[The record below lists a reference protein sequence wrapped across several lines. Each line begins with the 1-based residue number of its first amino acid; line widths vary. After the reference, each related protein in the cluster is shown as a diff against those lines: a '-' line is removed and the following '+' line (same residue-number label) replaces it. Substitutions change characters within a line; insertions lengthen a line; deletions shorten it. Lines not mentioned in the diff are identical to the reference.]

1 MSAAPVR
8 LLVEHL
14 NVSLGGKSVVQE
26 ACLACQAG
34 QFIAL
39 VGPNGAG
46 KTSLLRAIAGL
57 VPATGK
63 IMIEGEALASLPIR
77 ARARHIAYLPQ
88 GHAVHWPLASRD
100 IVALGRYPHGVN
112 DPARMQEPDLEIV
125 NQAMARTQTLEFAD
139 RPVQSLSGGEKAR
152 VMLARVFAMQAPL
165 LLADEPTAAL
175 DPRHQI
181 AIMQAL
187 KEEAKRGALVI
198 AVTHDIGL
206 AARLADTLI
215 LMDKGRISAQGRPDD
230 VLTPDN
236 LANIYGIEAYI
247 ARHDGQS
254 VIMPWGT
261 AP

>member
-1 MSAAPVR
+1 MSAAR
-8 LLVEHL
+8 LVTTD
-14 NVSLGGKSVVQE
+14 VSVILGGKTVVQN
-26 ACLACQAG
+26 ATLACDAG
-34 QFIAL
+34 QFVAL

-46 KTSLLRAIAGL
+46 KTSLLRAIARL

-63 IMIEGEALASLPIR
+63 IVIEGQTLASLSIR
-77 ARARHIAYLPQ
+77 ERAKLIAYLPQ
-88 GHAVHWPLASRD
+88 GHAVHWPLAARD

-112 DPARMQEPDLEIV
+112 DPARMQAADRDIV
-125 NQAMARTQTLEFAD
+125 NQAMARTQTLDFAD

-187 KEEAKRGALVI
+187 KDESGRGALVI

-215 LMDKGRISAQGRPDD
+215 LMDKGQIVAQGTPDT
-230 VLTPDN
+230 VLTPDS
-236 LANIYGIEAYI
+236 LAEVYGISAYI
-247 ARHDGQS
+247 ARHDGQP
-254 VIMPWGT
+254 VIVPWGIT
-261 AP
+261 TP